1 MIVLMSAAW
10 MALTATAGFYRTEQ
24 TEDGRWRILDPE
36 GKPITVLAIE
46 KANMRGPFCEKLG
59 NHPYEEAMRRRGE
72 TREGWVARTAERL
85 RTWGFNV
92 LGTSCDDWLKRE
104 GFGYTEMFAF
114 GGRMAQKGGE
124 YCISPWKG
132 APCQAFPNVFH
143 PEFKRL
149 CDEVAK
155 EGCSRHRNDP
165 ALLGYYLDNELNWWG
180 DGDWYR
186 PGMLDHVLRTLPE
199 DHLAYRVALKTLERT
214 AKVGARAYLALPE
227 ADKTEAR
234 TVFARIVARE
244 YFKITTEAIRRYD
257 RNHLILGCR
266 FAGVQGGSDEAWAA
280 AGKYCDVVSFN
291 CYPRADFDRNELT
304 VRVHHRTVGRNDARF
319 VETDLGEVMDRLA
332 GVTGKPMFVTE
343 WSFIGLDAGLPC
355 KVGCGQRLA
364 TQADRAR
371 AVGMFLDFI
380 LTKPY
385 MIGSEYFMW
394 VDEPALG
401 CTAAHP
407 EDSNYGLV
415 DVEDR
420 PYPEVTE
427 AFRSRNSSGGAWIRP
442 VRRPE
447 GWRLRSPDGRFWRAR
462 GIEKARMSGGEAS
475 SRAAW
480 AARTARRLADWGF
493 NMIGSGSD
501 CLLGEHGSF
510 ATTEMI
516 ALSMWMKDRGDA
528 YRLTLKNEGFCDELA
543 NVFHPEFAEI
553 CDQAA
558 RASCEKHQNDGDFV
572 GYYLDNE
579 LDWWGEGDWRACGL
593 LDYALKKLPPGHK
606 ARQAAERIAAQF
618 PGDIASARL
627 AYTEDVAE
635 RYFSTI
641 VRAIRRYDPN
651 HLILGV
657 RFAGIYGAPDPVW
670 RIAGKWCDVVTLN
683 CYPRV
688 DLKTG
693 DVWLPVQSASDP
705 RRFDSRPLAEMLEER
720 HRLCGR
726 PLLITEWS
734 FLGLDI
740 KHPHRLSVA
749 QEFNTQ
755 EERAAAIRAFLDTV
769 RHLPF
774 LVGDEYYRWSDE
786 SVTVGGRCE
795 TMNWGLVSEDDVPY
809 APVVRAFAA
818 QPCDTKDQK

>member
-1 MIVLMSAAW
+1 MTFKKIALMSAAL
-10 MALTATAGFYRTEQ
+10 AAFSATAGFYRTEKA
-24 TEDGRWRILDPE
+24 DGGWRVLDPE

-46 KANMRGPFCEKLG
+46 KANMRGPYCEKLG
-59 NHPYEEAMRRRGE
+59 SYPYEEAMKRRGE
-72 TREGWVARTAERL
+72 TRETWVARTAERL
-85 RTWGFNV
+85 RAWGFNV
-92 LGTSCDDWLKRE
+92 LGTSCDDWLKRK

-155 EGCSRHRNDP
+155 EGCARHRDDP
-165 ALLGYYLDNELNWWG
+165 GLLGYYLDNELNWWG

-186 PGMLDHVLRTLPE
+186 PGMLDHVLRTLPAG
-199 DHLAYRVALKTLERT
+199 HLAYRVALKTLERT
-214 AKVGARAYLALPE
+214 AKVGAQAYLALPE
-227 ADKTEAR
+227 AEKAEAR
-234 TVFARIVARE
+234 SLFARIVARE

-257 RNHLILGCR
+257 PNHLILGCR
-266 FAGVQGGSDEAWAA
+266 FAGVQGGSDEAWSS

-291 CYPRADFDRNELT
+291 CYPHADLDGNRLT
-304 VRVHHRTVGRNDARF
+304 VDLHHRTVGKQDGRF
-319 VETDLGEVMDRLA
+319 VETDLGEVMDRLSR
-332 GVTGKPMFVTE
+332 VTGKPMFVTE

-371 AVGMFLDFI
+371 AVGLFLDFI

-420 PYPEVTE
+420 PYREVTE
-427 AFRSRNSSGGAWIRP
+427 AFRARNPDGGEWIRP
-442 VRRPE
+442 VRTPE
-447 GWRLRSPDGRFWRAR
+447 GWRFRSSDGARWKAR
-462 GIEKARMSGGEAS
+462 GVEKVRAEGGEGL
-475 SRAAW
+475 SRQEW
-480 AARTARRLADWGF
+480 AKLTAQRLADWGF
-493 NMIGSGSD
+493 NLIGSGSD
-501 CLLGEHGSF
+501 WAVSENGRF

-543 NVFHPEFAEI
+543 NVFHPDFPAV
-553 CDQAA
+553 CDEAA
-558 RASCEKHQNDGDFV
+558 KASCQKRRDERNFV
-572 GYYLDNE
+572 GYFLDNE
-579 LDWWGEGDWRACGL
+579 LDWWGDGDWRACGL
-593 LDYALKKLPPGHK
+593 MDYALKTLPTNHT
-606 ARQAAERIAAQF
+606 ARVAAERFRADYPDDSAK
-618 PGDIASARL
+618 ARL
-627 AYTEDVAE
+627 KFTEEVAE

-641 VRAIRRYDPN
+641 VKAIRKYDPN
-651 HLILGV
+651 HLVLGV

-688 DLKTG
+688 DLAKG
-693 DVWLPVQSASDP
+693 EVWLPVQNAAD
-705 RRFDSRPLAEMLEER
+705 RTRFDRRALTEMLEER
-720 HRLCGR
+720 HRLAGR
-726 PLLITEWS
+726 PLMISEWS
-734 FLGLDI
+734 FLGLDVPQ
-740 KHPHRLSVA
+740 PHRIGVA
-749 QEFNTQ
+749 QEFPTQ
-755 EERAAAIRAFLDTV
+755 RERAAAVASFNRQMEA
-769 RHLPF
+769 LPF
-774 LVGDEYYRWSDE
+774 VIGDAFYRWADE
-786 SVTVGGRCE
+786 PTVVNGRTE
-795 TMNWGLVSEDDVPY
+795 IMNWGLVDRQNRPHES
-809 APVVRAFAA
+809 VVETMGNRR
-818 QPCDTKDQK
+818 